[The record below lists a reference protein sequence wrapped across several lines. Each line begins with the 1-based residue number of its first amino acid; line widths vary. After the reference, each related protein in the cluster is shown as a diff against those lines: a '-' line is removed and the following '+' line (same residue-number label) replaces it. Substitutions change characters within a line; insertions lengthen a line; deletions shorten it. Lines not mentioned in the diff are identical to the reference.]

1 MYVYAYKAILATAMN
16 NISDKEMTQAFTEL
30 TVYLKIR
37 GIKPGFHFM
46 DNEASIALKWK
57 FQPWTSSTNW
67 FPQVITGKTMH
78 IETSIRSK
86 TIS

>member
-46 DNEASIALKWK
+46 DNEASIALKME
-57 FQPWTSSTNW
+57 
-67 FPQVITGKTMH
+67 ILTMDIKYQLVSPSNH
-78 IETSIRSK
+78 R
-86 TIS
+86 